1 MLLNRNY
8 DSSEILQYFK
18 VNSIIV
24 TTDTFITCVAR
35 GKFYDKERDT
45 RGLTLLLIVAT
56 ISLLYGL
63 VTFNYVLMLGSIIGV
78 GCGYTVYATD
88 MAIYQGKDTLAPSLL
103 YSATRVLLAY
113 VILQLKLFKLDT
125 LASST
130 IFITAFSDIVIGVLF
145 KRVYWGISF
154 KSVFKISL
162 RFEWIKQ
169 EVKGILDALKKNNN
183 SILSR
188 IIKIFVTVSLSSIE
202 GAENISRFILTA
214 QDAGVSFFIARDY
227 NFKSKLNR
235 IADTDG
241 IDMKT
246 KEDKQIY
253 ATCVFWYILVVIS
266 VFYYSYTIEV
276 PFVVFLIVLIIQ
288 SIHYLCFMGNL
299 FFWEAVLKNRSYGL
313 KVTYYYLCAHIGR
326 YTAVVL
332 TRSVY
337 AYLIAMLLEVGVH
350 YLYIYYLYKKDS
362 VRKGE
367 DARVYILSE
376 LIK

>member
-1 MLLNRNY
+1 M
-8 DSSEILQYFK
+8 
-18 VNSIIV
+18 
-24 TTDTFITCVAR
+24 AR
-35 GKFYDKERDT
+35 GKFYNKERDT
-45 RGLTLLLIVAT
+45 RGLTLLLIVAI

-63 VTFNYVLMLGSIIGV
+63 VTFNSVWMLGSIIGV
-78 GCGYTVYATD
+78 GCGYTVYSTD
-88 MAIYQGKDTLAPSLL
+88 MAIYQGKDTLVPSLL

-113 VILQLKLFKLDT
+113 IILQLKLFKLDT

-145 KRVYWGISF
+145 KRVYWRISF
-154 KSVFKISL
+154 KSVFKVSFS
-162 RFEWIKQ
+162 FEWIKQ
-169 EVKGILDALKKNNN
+169 EVKGILDTLKKNNN

-188 IIKIFVTVSLSSIE
+188 VIKIFVTVSLSSIN
-202 GAENISRFILTA
+202 GAENISRFILTV
-214 QDAGVSFFIARDY
+214 QDAGVPFFLARDY

-246 KEDKQIY
+246 REDKQIY
-253 ATCVFWYILVVIS
+253 ATCMFWYMLVVGS
-266 VFYYSYTIEV
+266 VFYYSSTIEV
-276 PFVVFLIVLIIQ
+276 PLVVFITMLIIQ

-299 FFWEAVLKNRSYGL
+299 FFWESVLKNRSYGL
-313 KVTYYYLCAHIGR
+313 KITYYYMYAHIGR
-326 YTAVVL
+326 YVAVAL
-332 TRSVY
+332 TRSAY

-367 DARVYILSE
+367 DARVYRLSE